1 MATAMVER
9 AAVKADNGENLRLE
23 LRKVIK
29 AKRARVFEAWTK
41 PEVIRH
47 WFGPRNMVVT
57 EVSSDLRVGGAYRI
71 EMRGALEASM
81 AERPNES
88 MEHRAGATGVYTEIV
103 PDERIAFTW
112 RGDWRPEE
120 ETLVTVTLRDV
131 EGGTEVTLVHEGF
144 VTAESR
150 QGHEHGWTG
159 SLEKLS
165 GVLEAV

>member
-57 EVSSDLRVGGAYRI
+57 EVSSDLRVGGSYRI
-71 EMRGALEASM
+71 EMRGALEARL

-88 MEHRAGATGVYTEIV
+88 MGYRAGATGVYTEIV
-103 PDERIAFTW
+103 TDERIAFTW
-112 RGDWRPEE
+112 RGDWHPE
-120 ETLVTVTLRDV
+120 
-131 EGGTEVTLVHEGF
+131 
-144 VTAESR
+144 
-150 QGHEHGWTG
+150 
-159 SLEKLS
+159 
-165 GVLEAV
+165 